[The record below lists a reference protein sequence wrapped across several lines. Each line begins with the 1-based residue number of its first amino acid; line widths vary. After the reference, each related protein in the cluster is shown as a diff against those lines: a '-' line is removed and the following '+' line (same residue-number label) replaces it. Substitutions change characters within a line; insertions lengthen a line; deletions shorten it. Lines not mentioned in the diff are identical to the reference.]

1 MSNQERTPKRAG
13 IWENLGASQVD
24 LTEGPPRPWQP
35 SPQGLT
41 TEKLHRVHLL
51 LLFALLGALLLI
63 LDAIEFGNALPVDED
78 GRRLTLVVALL
89 AALFQLVVFAL
100 LVLLTIR
107 MRGANP
113 ELFWLSLFF
122 GSTLFFALHRLTAD
136 PLAWYLRSLA
146 IAGWS
151 VSLLGYGVSF
161 YAGNDT
167 LRRALDRLC
176 AVLWLGLVGVD
187 SWAYYSGALGGS
199 WVGAKNLVA
208 ALLPFAVYAL
218 WGLWGWLAG
227 SAVRNRRA
235 RPGRSDLAILLFL
248 FALYGLQLAE
258 HFSLIRLPRLVR
270 SPLVLPLVSCL
281 VFYFAVDTLTDALRS
296 LAFYGRF
303 IRPGLK
309 RLLKQKGRSMFG
321 GDKLFRGRKTV
332 IMKVDMANYTR
343 TTFTMPYGMRRL
355 FQDLWFTLID
365 QVVADK
371 VFLDKSL
378 GDGSVYCLE
387 DGLPGGSCSAALK
400 AALEIRERQVRLF
413 DQTFRRQLRQKLE
426 TVAELRE
433 SAEVYLEEYR
443 GKMGQSFWERSTL
456 VRIALV
462 SGYVDEGLWGLSSQS
477 HYDVQG
483 GPIILA
489 TRMEAAAENG
499 EIVFDRQFLEELDDE
514 SPGLIDRD
522 RLERRVVDLKGVG
535 TWEIFALPPRD
546 VPRDRESNDPGDG
559 THGRAQSR

>member
-1 MSNQERTPKRAG
+1 MPHHERTPKRAG
-13 IWENLGASQVD
+13 IWENLGASQED
-24 LTEGPPRPWQP
+24 LSKGP
-35 SPQGLT
+35 SPQDFSTG
-41 TEKLHRVHLL
+41 RVQRFHLV
-51 LLFALLGALLLI
+51 LLFALLGVLLLI
-63 LDAIEFGNALPVDED
+63 LDAIEFGNALPVGDD
-78 GRRLTLVVALL
+78 GRRLALVVALL

-122 GSTLFFALHRLTAD
+122 GSTLFFAVHRVTID

-146 IAGWS
+146 ISGWS
-151 VSLLGYGVSF
+151 LSLLGYGVSF
-161 YAGNDT
+161 YSGSDA
-167 LRRALDRLC
+167 LRRRLDRLC
-176 AVLWLGLVGVD
+176 VLLYLGLAAGD
-187 SWAYYSGALGGS
+187 SWAYSSGALGSS
-199 WVGAKNLVA
+199 WVGAKTLVVA
-208 ALLPFAVYAL
+208 MLPFAAYAL
-218 WGLWGWLAG
+218 SVLWWWTDG
-227 SAVRNRRA
+227 SAARSRRA
-235 RPGRSDLAILLFL
+235 RPGRSELAILVFL
-248 FALYGLQLAE
+248 FVLYGLQLAE
-258 HFSLIRLPRLVR
+258 HFSWLQLPRLVR
-270 SPLVLPLVSCL
+270 SPLFLPLVSCL

-309 RLLKQKGRSMFG
+309 RLLKQEGRSMSG
-321 GDKLFRGRKTV
+321 DDKLFRGRKTV

-365 QVVADK
+365 RVVADK

-413 DQTFRRQLRQKLE
+413 DETFRRQLRQKLD

-443 GKMGQSFWERSTL
+443 GRMGQSFWERSTL

-499 EIVFDRQFLEELDDE
+499 EIVVDRRFLEELDEE
-514 SPGLIDRD
+514 SPGLVDRS

-535 TWEIFALPPRD
+535 TWEIFALPPRGL
-546 VPRDRESNDPGDG
+546 PRERPP
-559 THGRAQSR
+559 RPISRKPS